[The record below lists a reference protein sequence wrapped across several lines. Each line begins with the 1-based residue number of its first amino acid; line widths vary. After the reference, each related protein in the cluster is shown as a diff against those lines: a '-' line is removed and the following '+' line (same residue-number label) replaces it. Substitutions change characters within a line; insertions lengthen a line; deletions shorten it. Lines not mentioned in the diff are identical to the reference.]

1 MDSDTQGRRPNHG
14 PYAHPGTSNA
24 FTVLS
29 RGLTFDREKYGREI
43 DIFERCARAAA
54 DARAA
59 TEAGVK
65 RVAAVHWPTE
75 YEGRRNEF
83 RDLIQKHYDGEVIVP
98 DDFTT
103 IEV

>member
-59 TEAGVK
+59 TEAGGD
-65 RVAAVHWPTE
+65 AGCGW
-75 YEGRRNEF
+75 
-83 RDLIQKHYDGEVIVP
+83 
-98 DDFTT
+98 
-103 IEV
+103 